1 MKWYQKSSDEIITYY
16 SSGFH
21 GLSDQQVNQNREE
34 FGRNQ
39 LATTK
44 IVPFWKMLV
53 KQFAD
58 FVIWLLIIA
67 SLISFVLG
75 EIIDSLA
82 IFTIIIVNALIG
94 AYQEKRAQISLESL
108 KRLSAPMAR
117 VIRNDQVLLIPSEEL
132 VCGDLVMLEAGDFVP
147 ADIRLI
153 ESHNFRIDESLL
165 TGENLPVEKNS
176 MELPG
181 SDLVLSEQSNSAFMG
196 TIVISGKG
204 KGIVVHSGMN
214 SELGKITGLVRD
226 IEVESTPLQLRIDVL
241 GKYIAFFCVVI
252 SFLVVSVGY
261 FTGLDLLHAFMLGV
275 SLSVAAIPEGLP
287 AIITITLAIG
297 VYRMAKRHAL
307 IRKLPAVETLG
318 SVNII
323 CSDKTGTLT
332 LNQMFVNFIY
342 TADQMEFTVNGRGFE
357 PLGDILD
364 DRQKGIGDFRDLPV
378 LEKLLRCGCLCNDS
392 ELKAPSAENPNWHI
406 LGDPTEG
413 ALLVL
418 AGKAGLERRDLQ
430 IEFPVIFQ
438 IPFDTDLKYMMII
451 CRHTSGK
458 LLLYMKGAPDILL
471 KKSKFLPS
479 GEAISSGIIDSIEE
493 KLATKAQIGLRCLG
507 MAYCEFESESE
518 IDQVDFFKQ
527 LIFLGYVAMYDPPR
541 PEVKMAIQEAREAGI
556 MTYMITGDHKITA
569 YAIGK
574 ELNLVDSLDE
584 VITGYELETLTDQE
598 LEERIDQYRIYART
612 TPHHKLRIVKAAKN
626 RGYLVAM
633 TGDGVNDAPALRE
646 ANIGIAMGLAGVD
659 VARESADM
667 VLTDDNYAT
676 IIAAV
681 EEGRNIFSNIRKS
694 IFFILSH
701 NVANILI
708 VLIAIIANLKNLVT
722 PIQLL
727 WINLITDSLPALSFS
742 AEIKEPDLMKKS
754 SHRIQQSVL
763 VSSDYWRL
771 LWQGSLITIGS
782 FLGYLAGL
790 YLDTRGPVTPEIRQE
805 IARTILFSIM
815 VFGQQIQALNCRSH
829 HYSLFK
835 LGVFSNGY
843 LIAAITFASALQFIA
858 TYTPFFYQIFKIIPL
873 NFTELVIVL
882 FCSLFP
888 LMVVECIKYLKHEK
902 KGS

>member
-1 MKWYQKSSDEIITYY
+1 MKWYHRSIDEVIAYY
-16 SSGFH
+16 SSGHH
-21 GLSDQQVNQNREE
+21 GLNEEQVERNRER

-39 LATTK
+39 IATTRL
-44 IVPFWKMLV
+44 VPFWRMLIS
-53 KQFAD
+53 QFAD

-67 SLISFVLG
+67 SMISFALG

-117 VIRNDQVLLIPSEEL
+117 VIRNDQVLLLPSAEL
-132 VCGDLVMLEAGDFVP
+132 VCGDLVMLEAGDYVP

-176 MELPG
+176 LELPG
-181 SDLVLSEQSNSAFMG
+181 SDLVLSEQSNMAFMG

-204 KGIVVHSGMN
+204 QGIAVHTGMN

-226 IEVESTPLQLRIDVL
+226 IEIEPTPLQQRMDVL
-241 GKYIAFFCVVI
+241 GKYIAYFCIVI

-261 FTGLDLLHAFMLGV
+261 FTGLDLLYVFMLGV

-332 LNQMFVNFIY
+332 LNQMFINQVY
-342 TADQMEFTVNGRGFE
+342 TTDRKEYILNGRGFMPE
-357 PLGDILD
+357 GDILD
-364 DRQKGIGDFRDLPV
+364 QEHQPVQSIADHPV
-378 LEKLLRCGCLCNDS
+378 LEELIRCGCLCNDS
-392 ELKAPSAENPNWHI
+392 ELKAPSEDNPNWHV

-413 ALLVL
+413 ALLTL
-418 AGKAGLERRDLQ
+418 AGKAGLDRKALQ
-430 IEFPVIFQ
+430 DEYPVIFQ
-438 IPFDTDLKYMMII
+438 MPFDTDLKYMVII
-451 CRHTSGK
+451 CRHHSGK
-458 LLLYMKGAPDILL
+458 LFLFMKGAPDVLL
-471 KKSKFLPS
+471 QKSRYLPS
-479 GEAISSGIIDSIEE
+479 GKRITPDLIEDVDRN
-493 KLATKAQIGLRCLG
+493 LADKARNGLRCLG
-507 MAYCEFESESE
+507 MAVCEFESEAQ
-518 IDQVDFFKQ
+518 IDQNDLFHQ
-527 LIFLGYVAMYDPPR
+527 LVFLGFVAMYDPPR
-541 PEVKMAIQEAREAGI
+541 PEVRSAIQEARDAGI
-556 MTYMITGDHKITA
+556 MTYMITGDHKLTA
-569 YAIGK
+569 FSIGR
-574 ELNLVDSLDE
+574 ELGLVESMEQVL
-584 VITGYELETLTDQE
+584 TGSELETMSDEE
-598 LEERIDQYRIYART
+598 LNERIDYYRIYART
-612 TPHHKLRIVKAAKN
+612 TPHHKLKIVRAAKN

-681 EEGRNIFSNIRKS
+681 EEGRNIFANIRKS

-708 VLIAIIANLKNLVT
+708 VLTAIVADLKNLVS

-742 AEIKEPDLMKKS
+742 AEIKEPDLMKRNS
-754 SHRIQQSVL
+754 RDLSRSVL

-771 LWQGSLITIGS
+771 VWQGSLITIGS
-782 FLGYLAGL
+782 LMGYLSGWMM
-790 YLDTRGPVTPEIRQE
+790 DTREAMTPEIRHE
-805 IARTILFSIM
+805 IARTMLFTIM
-815 VFGQQIQALNCRSH
+815 VLGQQVQALNCRSH
-829 HYSLFK
+829 SYSIFT
-835 LGVFSNGY
+835 LGLFSNRY
-843 LIAAITFASALQFIA
+843 LIGAILFASVLQLIA
-858 TYTPFFYQIFKIIPL
+858 TYTPFLYQIFRIIPL
-873 NFTELVIVL
+873 NPAEMGIVL
-882 FCSLFP
+882 IWSLFP
-888 LMVVECIKYLKHEK
+888 LMVVECIKWLKRKK
-902 KGS
+902 KG